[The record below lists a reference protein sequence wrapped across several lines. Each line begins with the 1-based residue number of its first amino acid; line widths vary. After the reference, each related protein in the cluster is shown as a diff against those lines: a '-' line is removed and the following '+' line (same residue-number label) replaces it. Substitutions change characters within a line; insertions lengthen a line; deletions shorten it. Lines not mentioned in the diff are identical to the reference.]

1 MNCCKLV
8 NLLAV
13 LSAGALHAE
22 STFAAEAPGWE
33 KEVVQQANQQKNV
46 VTGTVLDENG
56 FSVPGASVIVVG
68 TTDGTVTDMDGV
80 YSLSLS
86 RKKAVLRFSFIG
98 LKSVDVEYTGQ
109 KTLNV
114 VLKSDNQV
122 LDDVVVIGY
131 GSKNRKSLTS
141 SISSVKKEDLNKL
154 SKTSSTVQD
163 MLGGTIKGVLVT
175 QNSGEPGATMT
186 VNVRGITSPYPIAT
200 SLTANNAPLYVIDG
214 VPMFVDSNALNPLM
228 NIAPN
233 DIESIDVLKDASAT
247 AIYGSRGAN
256 GVIIV
261 TTKNGRKGE
270 KATVEAGYTLSI
282 ANPVKIFKPLNNQE
296 FRSLQEEILR
306 NTMDAYNYDMAN
318 FTMTTQYS
326 IMYDP
331 TMLMAYGNFDVDWNT
346 LMYTKFLGLNES
358 AFGKENINW
367 EDETR
372 NKNAITNQYN
382 VSVRGGSEKT
392 DYSFAFNAID
402 QEGLYKNDNLGT
414 YSGRLSVNTEI
425 TKRIR
430 MGALLS
436 YSYSKRTSPSQES
449 IMMPDT
455 HPWLVRPDLP
465 IYDENGDYTRLD
477 KSAAYFTP
485 AGSVS
490 GPNPVAL
497 LNRKAEYESDQFMG
511 NVYVDVELL
520 RNLKFHSDFTLASYN
535 YDNSYFSPSY
545 LQEIWVG
552 SPYYAQL
559 TTARSKYV
567 STSINFRLDYNY
579 HTGKHLFGAMAG
591 YGADRTRSTGGTN
604 MYQGFP
610 NDDNLDNVGS
620 AQSVLMYSDYVVKSG
635 LNSIYGRLSYDYDSR
650 YLLEVSM
657 RADASSKFGP
667 GNQWGVFPAV
677 STGWVISREA
687 FMEKA
692 PWVNNLK
699 MRLSWGQTGSTNVS
713 DFSFRQFYTSSQ
725 YGENSSVKL
734 QDLLPNRG
742 IHWEKTNE
750 VNFGLDFSFFDD
762 RLYGSLDAY
771 YRYTNGALA
780 PAPHVLE
787 SGMTSYY
794 DNIIDVSN
802 RGVEV
807 AIGGYPV
814 RGKNFSWSSDLNI
827 SVNRNRIESLNN
839 AQINSYMQDA
849 FIVGRPAGT
858 VKGYVVDHIVQN
870 MDEVNQLNA
879 KAMENG
885 YAEYQSGTGVGD
897 FLMKDIDGN
906 GVITSDDRDV
916 IATPEAKFFGGWTN
930 TFTYKNFSLSF
941 LMQFSYGGQA
951 VYSNL
956 GEEMS
961 GVLGQSVGRELYGNT
976 WTPERTDAKYARLVA
991 GSMSYNYQVND
1002 RFVFDTSYLRMK
1014 NVTFSYSLPKEWI
1027 NKCYLSNASVF
1038 VTATNLF
1045 TVTKWPGLDPE
1056 TVSTGITSMGTNS
1069 DPYPLS
1075 RSFSLGVKLQF

>member
-22 STFAAEAPGWE
+22 SAFAAEAPGWE

-282 ANPVKIFKPLNNQE
+282 ANPVKMFKPLNNQE

-326 IMYDP
+326 MMYDP

-414 YSGRLSVNTEI
+414 YSGRLSVNTEN
-425 TKRIR
+425 TH
-430 MGALLS
+430 G
-436 YSYSKRTSPSQES
+436 S
-449 IMMPDT
+449 IAE
-455 HPWLVRPDLP
+455 LFILQ
-465 IYDENGDYTRLD
+465 
-477 KSAAYFTP
+477 AYQP
-485 AGSVS
+485 
-490 GPNPVAL
+490 
-497 LNRKAEYESDQFMG
+497 
-511 NVYVDVELL
+511 
-520 RNLKFHSDFTLASYN
+520 
-535 YDNSYFSPSY
+535 
-545 LQEIWVG
+545 
-552 SPYYAQL
+552 
-559 TTARSKYV
+559 
-567 STSINFRLDYNY
+567 
-579 HTGKHLFGAMAG
+579 
-591 YGADRTRSTGGTN
+591 
-604 MYQGFP
+604 
-610 NDDNLDNVGS
+610 
-620 AQSVLMYSDYVVKSG
+620 
-635 LNSIYGRLSYDYDSR
+635 
-650 YLLEVSM
+650 
-657 RADASSKFGP
+657 
-667 GNQWGVFPAV
+667 
-677 STGWVISREA
+677 
-687 FMEKA
+687 
-692 PWVNNLK
+692 
-699 MRLSWGQTGSTNVS
+699 
-713 DFSFRQFYTSSQ
+713 
-725 YGENSSVKL
+725 
-734 QDLLPNRG
+734 
-742 IHWEKTNE
+742 
-750 VNFGLDFSFFDD
+750 
-762 RLYGSLDAY
+762 
-771 YRYTNGALA
+771 
-780 PAPHVLE
+780 
-787 SGMTSYY
+787 
-794 DNIIDVSN
+794 
-802 RGVEV
+802 
-807 AIGGYPV
+807 
-814 RGKNFSWSSDLNI
+814 
-827 SVNRNRIESLNN
+827 
-839 AQINSYMQDA
+839 
-849 FIVGRPAGT
+849 
-858 VKGYVVDHIVQN
+858 
-870 MDEVNQLNA
+870 
-879 KAMENG
+879 
-885 YAEYQSGTGVGD
+885 
-897 FLMKDIDGN
+897 
-906 GVITSDDRDV
+906 
-916 IATPEAKFFGGWTN
+916 
-930 TFTYKNFSLSF
+930 
-941 LMQFSYGGQA
+941 
-951 VYSNL
+951 
-956 GEEMS
+956 
-961 GVLGQSVGRELYGNT
+961 
-976 WTPERTDAKYARLVA
+976 
-991 GSMSYNYQVND
+991 
-1002 RFVFDTSYLRMK
+1002 
-1014 NVTFSYSLPKEWI
+1014 
-1027 NKCYLSNASVF
+1027 
-1038 VTATNLF
+1038 
-1045 TVTKWPGLDPE
+1045 
-1056 TVSTGITSMGTNS
+1056 
-1069 DPYPLS
+1069 
-1075 RSFSLGVKLQF
+1075 

>member
-1 MNCCKLV
+1 MNGRKWM

-13 LSAGALHAE
+13 LSVEALHAE
-22 STFAAEAPGWE
+22 SVFATVSSTV
-33 KEVVQQANQQKNV
+33 KSVEVRQANQQKNV
-46 VTGTVLDENG
+46 VKGTVTDESG
-56 FSVPGASVIVVG
+56 LPVPGASVVVVG
-68 TTDGTVTDMDGV
+68 TTEGTVTDMDGA
-80 YSLSLS
+80 YSLALS
-86 RKKAVLRFSFIG
+86 RNRAVLRFSFIG

-109 KTLNV
+109 RVLNV

-141 SISSVKKEDLNKL
+141 SISSVKKDDLNKL

-186 VNVRGITSPYPIAT
+186 VNVRGITSPYPIST

-233 DIESIDVLKDASAT
+233 DIESIDILKDALAT

-282 ANPVKIFKPLNNQE
+282 ANPVKVFEPLNNQE

-326 IMYDP
+326 MMYDP
-331 TMLMAYGNFDVDWNT
+331 TILMAYGNFEVDWNT

-402 QEGLYKNDNLGT
+402 QEGLYKNDNLET
-414 YSGRLSVNTEI
+414 YSGRLSVNTDI

-449 IMMPDT
+449 IMAPDT

-465 IYDENGDYTRLD
+465 VYDENGDYTRLD
-477 KSAAYFTP
+477 KGSLYFMP
-485 AGSVS
+485 SGYVS

-497 LNRKAEYESDQFMG
+497 LNRKAKYESDQFMG
-511 NVYVDVELL
+511 NVYVDIELL

-559 TTARSKYV
+559 TTNNSKYV

-579 HTGKHLFGAMAG
+579 HTGEHLFGAMAG
-591 YGADRTRSTGGTN
+591 YGADRSRSTGGTN
-604 MYQGFP
+604 MYQGFR
-610 NDDNLDNVGS
+610 
-620 AQSVLMYSDYVVKSG
+620 MM
-635 LNSIYGRLSYDYDSR
+635 IIWI
-650 YLLEVSM
+650 M
-657 RADASSKFGP
+657 
-667 GNQWGVFPAV
+667 
-677 STGWVISREA
+677 WVQHS
-687 FMEKA
+687 
-692 PWVNNLK
+692 
-699 MRLSWGQTGSTNVS
+699 
-713 DFSFRQFYTSSQ
+713 
-725 YGENSSVKL
+725 
-734 QDLLPNRG
+734 
-742 IHWEKTNE
+742 
-750 VNFGLDFSFFDD
+750 
-762 RLYGSLDAY
+762 LY
-771 YRYTNGALA
+771 
-780 PAPHVLE
+780 
-787 SGMTSYY
+787 
-794 DNIIDVSN
+794 
-802 RGVEV
+802 
-807 AIGGYPV
+807 
-814 RGKNFSWSSDLNI
+814 
-827 SVNRNRIESLNN
+827 
-839 AQINSYMQDA
+839 
-849 FIVGRPAGT
+849 
-858 VKGYVVDHIVQN
+858 
-870 MDEVNQLNA
+870 
-879 KAMENG
+879 
-885 YAEYQSGTGVGD
+885 
-897 FLMKDIDGN
+897 
-906 GVITSDDRDV
+906 
-916 IATPEAKFFGGWTN
+916 
-930 TFTYKNFSLSF
+930 
-941 LMQFSYGGQA
+941 
-951 VYSNL
+951 
-956 GEEMS
+956 
-961 GVLGQSVGRELYGNT
+961 
-976 WTPERTDAKYARLVA
+976 
-991 GSMSYNYQVND
+991 
-1002 RFVFDTSYLRMK
+1002 
-1014 NVTFSYSLPKEWI
+1014 
-1027 NKCYLSNASVF
+1027 
-1038 VTATNLF
+1038 
-1045 TVTKWPGLDPE
+1045 
-1056 TVSTGITSMGTNS
+1056 
-1069 DPYPLS
+1069 
-1075 RSFSLGVKLQF
+1075 

>member
-1 MNCCKLV
+1 M
-8 NLLAV
+8 
-13 LSAGALHAE
+13 
-22 STFAAEAPGWE
+22 
-33 KEVVQQANQQKNV
+33 
-46 VTGTVLDENG
+46 
-56 FSVPGASVIVVG
+56 
-68 TTDGTVTDMDGV
+68 
-80 YSLSLS
+80 
-86 RKKAVLRFSFIG
+86 
-98 LKSVDVEYTGQ
+98 
-109 KTLNV
+109 
-114 VLKSDNQV
+114 

-141 SISSVKKEDLNKL
+141 SISSVKKDDLNKL
-154 SKTSSTVQD
+154 SETSSTVQD

-175 QNSGEPGATMT
+175 QNSGEPGETMT
-186 VNVRGITSPYPIAT
+186 VNVRGITSPYPIST
-200 SLTANNAPLYVIDG
+200 SLTANNALLYVIDG

-233 DIESIDVLKDASAT
+233 DIESIDILKDASAT

-282 ANPVKIFKPLNNQE
+282 ANPVKVFEPLNNQE

-326 IMYDP
+326 MMYDP
-331 TMLMAYGNFDVDWNT
+331 TILMAYGNFEVDWNT

-402 QEGLYKNDNLGT
+402 QEGLYKNDNLET
-414 YSGRLSVNTEI
+414 YSGRLSVNTDI

-430 MGALLS
+430 MGALLG

-449 IMMPDT
+449 IMAPDT

-465 IYDENGDYTRLD
+465 VYDENGDYTRLD
-477 KSAAYFTP
+477 KGSLYFMP
-485 AGSVS
+485 SGYVS

-497 LNRKAEYESDQFMG
+497 LNRKAKYESDQFMG
-511 NVYVDVELL
+511 NVYVDIELL

-559 TTARSKYV
+559 TTNNSKYA

-591 YGADRTRSTGGTN
+591 YGVDRSRSTGGTN

-620 AQSVLMYSDYVVKSG
+620 AQSVLMYSDYVAKSG
-635 LNSIYGRLSYDYDSR
+635 LNSVYGRLSYDYDSR

-677 STGWVISREA
+677 STGWVINREA

-692 PWVNNLK
+692 SWIDNLK

-725 YGENSSVKL
+725 YGESSSVKL

-750 VNFGLDFSFFDD
+750 VNFGLDFSFFGD

-771 YRYTNGALA
+771 YRYTDGALA
-780 PAPHVLE
+780 PAPHILE
-787 SGMTSYY
+787 SGMSNYY
-794 DNIIDVSN
+794 DNIIDMSN

-807 AIGGYPV
+807 SLGGYPV
-814 RGKNFSWSSDLNI
+814 RGKDFAWNTDLNI

-849 FIVGRPAGT
+849 FIVGKPAGT
-858 VKGYVVDHIVQN
+858 VKGYIVDHIVQN
-870 MDEVNQLNA
+870 MDEVNELNA
-879 KAMENG
+879 KAVEKG
-885 YAEYQSGTGVGD
+885 FAEYQSGIGVGD
-897 FLMKDIDGN
+897 FLMKDTDGN
-906 GVITSDDRDV
+906 GTITSDDRQV
-916 IATPEAKFFGGWTN
+916 IATPEPKFFGGWTN
-930 TFTYKNFSLSF
+930 TFTYKNLSLSF
-941 LMQFSYGGQA
+941 LMQFSCGGEA

-956 GEEMS
+956 GEEIS

-991 GSMSYNYQVND
+991 GTMSYNYMAND

-1014 NVTFSYSLPKEWI
+1014 NITLSYSLPKAWI
-1027 NKCYLSNASVF
+1027 NKLYLSNASLF

-1045 TVTKWPGLDPE
+1045 TITQWPGLDPE
-1056 TVSTGITSMGTNS
+1056 TVATGITSMGTNN

>member
-13 LSAGALHAE
+13 LGAGTLHAE
-22 STFAAEAPGWE
+22 SVFATEAPGWE
-33 KEVVQQANQQKNV
+33 KGIVQQANQQKNV

-56 FSVPGASVIVVG
+56 LSVPGVSVMVLG
-68 TTDGTVTDMDGV
+68 TTEGAVTDMNGE

-86 RKKAVLRFSFIG
+86 QKKAVLRFSFIG

-114 VLKSDNQV
+114 VLKPDNQV

-141 SISSVKKEDLNKL
+141 SISSVKKDDLNKL

-186 VNVRGITSPYPIAT
+186 VNVRGITSPYPIST

-282 ANPVKIFKPLNNQE
+282 ANPVKMFEPLNNQE

-318 FTMTTQYS
+318 YTMTTQYS
-326 IMYDP
+326 MMFDP
-331 TMLMAYGNFDVDWNT
+331 TILMAYGNFEVDWNT
-346 LMYTKFLGLNES
+346 FMYTKFLGLNES
-358 AFGKENINW
+358 AYGKENINW
-367 EDETR
+367 VDETR

-402 QEGLYKNDNLGT
+402 QEGLYKNDNLET
-414 YSGRLSVNTEI
+414 YSGRLSVNTDI
-425 TKRIR
+425 TRRIR

-455 HPWLVRPDLP
+455 HAWLVRPDLP
-465 IYDENGDYTRLD
+465 VYDENGDYTRLD
-477 KSAAYFTP
+477 RGALYFMP
-485 AGSVS
+485 AGYVS

-511 NVYVDVELL
+511 NVYVDIELS

-559 TTARSKYV
+559 TTNNSKYV

-579 HTGKHLFGAMAG
+579 HTGKHLLGAMVG

-635 LNSIYGRLSYDYDSR
+635 LNSVYGRLSYDYDSR

-677 STGWVISREA
+677 STGWVINRES

-692 PWVNNLK
+692 SWIDNLK

-750 VNFGLDFSFFDD
+750 VNFGLDFSFFDG
-762 RLYGSLDAY
+762 RLYGSMDAY

-780 PAPHVLE
+780 PAPHILE
-787 SGMTSYY
+787 SGMSNYY

-807 AIGGYPV
+807 AVGGYPV
-814 RGKNFSWSSDLNI
+814 RGKNFSWNTDLNI

-858 VKGYVVDHIVQN
+858 VKGYVVDHIVQD
-870 MDEVNQLNA
+870 MDEVNQLNV

-906 GVITSDDRDV
+906 GTITSDDREV
-916 IATPEAKFFGGWTN
+916 IATPEPKFFGGWTN

-941 LMQFSYGGQA
+941 LMQFSCGGEA

-956 GEEMS
+956 GEEIV
-961 GVLGQSVGRELYGNT
+961 GILGQSVGRELYGNT

-991 GSMSYNYQVND
+991 GSMSYNYQTND

-1014 NVTFSYSLPKEWI
+1014 NVTLSYSLPKAWI
-1027 NKCYLSNASVF
+1027 SKLYVSNASLF

-1045 TVTKWPGLDPE
+1045 TVTQWPGLDPE
-1056 TVSTGITSMGTNS
+1056 TVATGITSMGTNN

>member
-1 MNCCKLV
+1 MNGRKWM

-13 LSAGALHAE
+13 LSVGALHAE
-22 STFAAEAPGWE
+22 SVFATASSTV
-33 KEVVQQANQQKNV
+33 KSVEVRQANQQKNV
-46 VTGTVLDENG
+46 VKGTVTDESG
-56 FSVPGASVIVVG
+56 LPVPGASVVVVG
-68 TTDGTVTDMDGV
+68 TTEGTVTDMDGA
-80 YSLSLS
+80 YSLALS
-86 RKKAVLRFSFIG
+86 RNRAVLRFSFIG

-109 KTLNV
+109 RVLNV

-141 SISSVKKEDLNKL
+141 SISSVKKDDLNKL

-186 VNVRGITSPYPIAT
+186 VNVRGITSPYPIST

-282 ANPVKIFKPLNNQE
+282 ANPVKVFEPLNNQE

-326 IMYDP
+326 MMYDP
-331 TMLMAYGNFDVDWNT
+331 TILMAYGNFEVDWNT

-402 QEGLYKNDNLGT
+402 QEGLYKNDNLET
-414 YSGRLSVNTEI
+414 YSGRLSVNTDI

-449 IMMPDT
+449 IMAPDT

-465 IYDENGDYTRLD
+465 VYDENGDYTRLD
-477 KSAAYFTP
+477 KGSLYFMP
-485 AGSVS
+485 SGYVS

-497 LNRKAEYESDQFMG
+497 LNRKAKYESDQFMG
-511 NVYVDVELL
+511 NVYVDIELL

-552 SPYYAQL
+552 SPYYPQ
-559 TTARSKYV
+559 
-567 STSINFRLDYNY
+567 I
-579 HTGKHLFGAMAG
+579 
-591 YGADRTRSTGGTN
+591 
-604 MYQGFP
+604 
-610 NDDNLDNVGS
+610 
-620 AQSVLMYSDYVVKSG
+620 
-635 LNSIYGRLSYDYDSR
+635 
-650 YLLEVSM
+650 
-657 RADASSKFGP
+657 
-667 GNQWGVFPAV
+667 
-677 STGWVISREA
+677 
-687 FMEKA
+687 
-692 PWVNNLK
+692 
-699 MRLSWGQTGSTNVS
+699 
-713 DFSFRQFYTSSQ
+713 
-725 YGENSSVKL
+725 
-734 QDLLPNRG
+734 
-742 IHWEKTNE
+742 
-750 VNFGLDFSFFDD
+750 
-762 RLYGSLDAY
+762 
-771 YRYTNGALA
+771 
-780 PAPHVLE
+780 
-787 SGMTSYY
+787 
-794 DNIIDVSN
+794 
-802 RGVEV
+802 
-807 AIGGYPV
+807 
-814 RGKNFSWSSDLNI
+814 
-827 SVNRNRIESLNN
+827 RN
-839 AQINSYMQDA
+839 
-849 FIVGRPAGT
+849 
-858 VKGYVVDHIVQN
+858 
-870 MDEVNQLNA
+870 
-879 KAMENG
+879 
-885 YAEYQSGTGVGD
+885 
-897 FLMKDIDGN
+897 
-906 GVITSDDRDV
+906 
-916 IATPEAKFFGGWTN
+916 
-930 TFTYKNFSLSF
+930 
-941 LMQFSYGGQA
+941 
-951 VYSNL
+951 
-956 GEEMS
+956 
-961 GVLGQSVGRELYGNT
+961 
-976 WTPERTDAKYARLVA
+976 
-991 GSMSYNYQVND
+991 
-1002 RFVFDTSYLRMK
+1002 
-1014 NVTFSYSLPKEWI
+1014 
-1027 NKCYLSNASVF
+1027 
-1038 VTATNLF
+1038 
-1045 TVTKWPGLDPE
+1045 
-1056 TVSTGITSMGTNS
+1056 
-1069 DPYPLS
+1069 
-1075 RSFSLGVKLQF
+1075 

>member
-1 MNCCKLV
+1 M
-8 NLLAV
+8 
-13 LSAGALHAE
+13 
-22 STFAAEAPGWE
+22 
-33 KEVVQQANQQKNV
+33 
-46 VTGTVLDENG
+46 
-56 FSVPGASVIVVG
+56 
-68 TTDGTVTDMDGV
+68 
-80 YSLSLS
+80 
-86 RKKAVLRFSFIG
+86 
-98 LKSVDVEYTGQ
+98 
-109 KTLNV
+109 
-114 VLKSDNQV
+114 

-141 SISSVKKEDLNKL
+141 SISSVKKDDLNKL

-186 VNVRGITSPYPIAT
+186 VNVRGITSPYPIST

-233 DIESIDVLKDASAT
+233 DIESIDILKDALAT

-282 ANPVKIFKPLNNQE
+282 ANPVKVFEPLNNQE

-326 IMYDP
+326 MMYDP
-331 TMLMAYGNFDVDWNT
+331 TILMAYGNFEVDWNT

-402 QEGLYKNDNLGT
+402 QEGLYKNDNLET
-414 YSGRLSVNTEI
+414 YSGRLSVNTDI

-430 MGALLS
+430 MGALLG

-449 IMMPDT
+449 IMAPDT

-465 IYDENGDYTRLD
+465 VYDENGDYTRLD
-477 KSAAYFTP
+477 KGSLYFMP
-485 AGSVS
+485 SGYVS

-497 LNRKAEYESDQFMG
+497 LNRKAKYESDQFMG
-511 NVYVDVELL
+511 NVYVDIELL

-559 TTARSKYV
+559 TTNNSKYV

-579 HTGKHLFGAMAG
+579 HTGKYLFGAMSG
-591 YGADRTRSTGGTN
+591 YGADRSRSTGGTN

-620 AQSVLMYSDYVVKSG
+620 AQSVLMYSDYVAKSG
-635 LNSIYGRLSYDYDSR
+635 LNSVYGRLSYDYDSR

-677 STGWVISREA
+677 STGWVINREA

-692 PWVNNLK
+692 SWIDNLK

-725 YGENSSVKL
+725 YGESSSVKL

-750 VNFGLDFSFFDD
+750 VNFGLDFSFFGD

-771 YRYTNGALA
+771 YRYTDGALA
-780 PAPHVLE
+780 PAPHILE
-787 SGMTSYY
+787 SGMSNYY
-794 DNIIDVSN
+794 DNIIDMSN

-807 AIGGYPV
+807 SLGGYPV
-814 RGKNFSWSSDLNI
+814 RGKDFAWNTDLNI

-849 FIVGRPAGT
+849 FIVGKPAGT
-858 VKGYVVDHIVQN
+858 VKGYIVDHIVQN
-870 MDEVNQLNA
+870 MDEVNELNA
-879 KAMENG
+879 KAVEKG
-885 YAEYQSGTGVGD
+885 FAEYQSGIGVGD
-897 FLMKDIDGN
+897 FLMKDTDGN
-906 GVITSDDRDV
+906 GTITSDDRQV
-916 IATPEAKFFGGWTN
+916 IATPEPKFFGGWTN
-930 TFTYKNFSLSF
+930 TFTYKNLSLSF
-941 LMQFSYGGQA
+941 LMQFSCGGEA

-956 GEEMS
+956 GEEIS

-991 GSMSYNYQVND
+991 GTMSYNYMAND

-1014 NVTFSYSLPKEWI
+1014 NITLSYSLPKAWI
-1027 NKCYLSNASVF
+1027 NKLYLSNASLF

-1045 TVTKWPGLDPE
+1045 TITQWPGLDPE
-1056 TVSTGITSMGTNS
+1056 TVATGITSMGTNN

>member
-1 MNCCKLV
+1 MNGRKWM

-13 LSAGALHAE
+13 LSVGALHAE
-22 STFAAEAPGWE
+22 SVFATASSTV
-33 KEVVQQANQQKNV
+33 KSVEVRQANQQKNV
-46 VTGTVLDENG
+46 VKGTVTDESG
-56 FSVPGASVIVVG
+56 LPVPGASVVVVG
-68 TTDGTVTDMDGV
+68 TTEGTVTDMDGA
-80 YSLSLS
+80 YSLALS
-86 RKKAVLRFSFIG
+86 RNRAVLRFSFIG

-109 KTLNV
+109 RVLNV

-141 SISSVKKEDLNKL
+141 SISSVKKDDLNKL

-186 VNVRGITSPYPIAT
+186 VNVRGITSPYPIST

-282 ANPVKIFKPLNNQE
+282 ANPVKVFEPLNNQE

-326 IMYDP
+326 MMYDP
-331 TMLMAYGNFDVDWNT
+331 TILMAYGNFEVDWNT

-402 QEGLYKNDNLGT
+402 QEGLYKNDNLET
-414 YSGRLSVNTEI
+414 YSGRLSVNTDI

-449 IMMPDT
+449 IMAPDT

-465 IYDENGDYTRLD
+465 VYDENGDYTRLD
-477 KSAAYFTP
+477 KGSLYFMP
-485 AGSVS
+485 SGYVS

-497 LNRKAEYESDQFMG
+497 LNRKAKYESDQFMG
-511 NVYVDVELL
+511 NVYVDIELL

-552 SPYYAQL
+552 SPYPQ
-559 TTARSKYV
+559 
-567 STSINFRLDYNY
+567 I
-579 HTGKHLFGAMAG
+579 
-591 YGADRTRSTGGTN
+591 
-604 MYQGFP
+604 
-610 NDDNLDNVGS
+610 
-620 AQSVLMYSDYVVKSG
+620 
-635 LNSIYGRLSYDYDSR
+635 
-650 YLLEVSM
+650 
-657 RADASSKFGP
+657 
-667 GNQWGVFPAV
+667 
-677 STGWVISREA
+677 
-687 FMEKA
+687 
-692 PWVNNLK
+692 
-699 MRLSWGQTGSTNVS
+699 
-713 DFSFRQFYTSSQ
+713 
-725 YGENSSVKL
+725 
-734 QDLLPNRG
+734 
-742 IHWEKTNE
+742 
-750 VNFGLDFSFFDD
+750 
-762 RLYGSLDAY
+762 
-771 YRYTNGALA
+771 
-780 PAPHVLE
+780 
-787 SGMTSYY
+787 
-794 DNIIDVSN
+794 
-802 RGVEV
+802 
-807 AIGGYPV
+807 
-814 RGKNFSWSSDLNI
+814 
-827 SVNRNRIESLNN
+827 RN
-839 AQINSYMQDA
+839 
-849 FIVGRPAGT
+849 
-858 VKGYVVDHIVQN
+858 
-870 MDEVNQLNA
+870 
-879 KAMENG
+879 
-885 YAEYQSGTGVGD
+885 
-897 FLMKDIDGN
+897 
-906 GVITSDDRDV
+906 
-916 IATPEAKFFGGWTN
+916 
-930 TFTYKNFSLSF
+930 
-941 LMQFSYGGQA
+941 
-951 VYSNL
+951 
-956 GEEMS
+956 
-961 GVLGQSVGRELYGNT
+961 
-976 WTPERTDAKYARLVA
+976 
-991 GSMSYNYQVND
+991 
-1002 RFVFDTSYLRMK
+1002 
-1014 NVTFSYSLPKEWI
+1014 
-1027 NKCYLSNASVF
+1027 
-1038 VTATNLF
+1038 
-1045 TVTKWPGLDPE
+1045 
-1056 TVSTGITSMGTNS
+1056 
-1069 DPYPLS
+1069 
-1075 RSFSLGVKLQF
+1075 

>member
-1 MNCCKLV
+1 MNGRKWM

-13 LSAGALHAE
+13 LSVGALHAE
-22 STFAAEAPGWE
+22 SVFATASSTV
-33 KEVVQQANQQKNV
+33 KSVEVRQANQQKNV
-46 VTGTVLDENG
+46 VKGTVTDESG
-56 FSVPGASVIVVG
+56 LPVPGASVVVVG
-68 TTDGTVTDMDGV
+68 TTEGTVTDMDGA
-80 YSLSLS
+80 YSLALP
-86 RKKAVLRFSFIG
+86 RNRAVLRFSFIG

-109 KTLNV
+109 RVLNV

-141 SISSVKKEDLNKL
+141 SISSVKKDDLNKL

-186 VNVRGITSPYPIAT
+186 VNVRGITSPYPIST

-282 ANPVKIFKPLNNQE
+282 ANPVKVFEPLNNQE

-326 IMYDP
+326 MMYDP
-331 TMLMAYGNFDVDWNT
+331 TILMAYGNFEVDWNT

-402 QEGLYKNDNLGT
+402 QEGLYKNDNLET
-414 YSGRLSVNTEI
+414 YSGRLSVNTDI

-449 IMMPDT
+449 IMAPDT

-465 IYDENGDYTRLD
+465 VYDENGDYTRLD
-477 KSAAYFTP
+477 KGSLYFMP
-485 AGSVS
+485 SGYVS

-497 LNRKAEYESDQFMG
+497 LNRKAKYESDQFMG
-511 NVYVDVELL
+511 NVYVDIELL

-552 SPYYAQL
+552 SPYYA
-559 TTARSKYV
+559 
-567 STSINFRLDYNY
+567 
-579 HTGKHLFGAMAG
+579 
-591 YGADRTRSTGGTN
+591 
-604 MYQGFP
+604 
-610 NDDNLDNVGS
+610 
-620 AQSVLMYSDYVVKSG
+620 
-635 LNSIYGRLSYDYDSR
+635 
-650 YLLEVSM
+650 
-657 RADASSKFGP
+657 
-667 GNQWGVFPAV
+667 
-677 STGWVISREA
+677 
-687 FMEKA
+687 
-692 PWVNNLK
+692 
-699 MRLSWGQTGSTNVS
+699 
-713 DFSFRQFYTSSQ
+713 
-725 YGENSSVKL
+725 
-734 QDLLPNRG
+734 
-742 IHWEKTNE
+742 
-750 VNFGLDFSFFDD
+750 
-762 RLYGSLDAY
+762 
-771 YRYTNGALA
+771 
-780 PAPHVLE
+780 
-787 SGMTSYY
+787 
-794 DNIIDVSN
+794 
-802 RGVEV
+802 
-807 AIGGYPV
+807 
-814 RGKNFSWSSDLNI
+814 
-827 SVNRNRIESLNN
+827 
-839 AQINSYMQDA
+839 
-849 FIVGRPAGT
+849 
-858 VKGYVVDHIVQN
+858 
-870 MDEVNQLNA
+870 
-879 KAMENG
+879 
-885 YAEYQSGTGVGD
+885 
-897 FLMKDIDGN
+897 
-906 GVITSDDRDV
+906 
-916 IATPEAKFFGGWTN
+916 
-930 TFTYKNFSLSF
+930 
-941 LMQFSYGGQA
+941 
-951 VYSNL
+951 
-956 GEEMS
+956 
-961 GVLGQSVGRELYGNT
+961 
-976 WTPERTDAKYARLVA
+976 
-991 GSMSYNYQVND
+991 
-1002 RFVFDTSYLRMK
+1002 
-1014 NVTFSYSLPKEWI
+1014 
-1027 NKCYLSNASVF
+1027 
-1038 VTATNLF
+1038 
-1045 TVTKWPGLDPE
+1045 
-1056 TVSTGITSMGTNS
+1056 
-1069 DPYPLS
+1069 
-1075 RSFSLGVKLQF
+1075 